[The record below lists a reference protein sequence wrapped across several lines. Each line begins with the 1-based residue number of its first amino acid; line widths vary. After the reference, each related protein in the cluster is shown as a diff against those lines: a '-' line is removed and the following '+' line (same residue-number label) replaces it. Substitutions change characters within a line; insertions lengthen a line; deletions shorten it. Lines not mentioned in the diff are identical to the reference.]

1 MAVTEYVT
9 VSSMIAQYGAKLYQA
24 LNVANGSTITANV
37 QLLDAIGKGN
47 SLVDGYV
54 RARYDPADVLTDP
67 ILVDA
72 AAALSWWGLLVS
84 TRGEMAATDAVAR
97 LAQEDAM
104 KTLKDIAKGAARGGI
119 DLAFVPTDRTESLG
133 TVARVTFGSAVENPT
148 RADGASSQLWFN
160 RW

>member
-1 MAVTEYVT
+1 MAVTAYIN
-9 VSSMIAQYGAKLYQA
+9 VSAMIAQYGVKLYQA
-24 LNVANGSTITANV
+24 LNVANGATITANA

-47 SLVDGYV
+47 SMVDGYV

-72 AAALSWWGLLVS
+72 AAAVAWWSLLVS
-84 TRGEMAATDAVAR
+84 TRGEMAASDGVAR
-97 LAQEDAM
+97 VAQEDAV

-133 TVARVTFGSAVENPT
+133 TVARVTFGSEVANPS
-148 RADGASSQLWFN
+148 RADGASSQRWFGD
-160 RW
+160 W